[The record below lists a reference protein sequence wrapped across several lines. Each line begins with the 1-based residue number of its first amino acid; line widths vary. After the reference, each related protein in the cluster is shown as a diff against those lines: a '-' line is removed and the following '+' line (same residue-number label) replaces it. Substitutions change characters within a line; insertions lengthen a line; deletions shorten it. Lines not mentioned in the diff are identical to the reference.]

1 MVQLTRIFRQAAESD
16 IIVNAHKI
24 NDGERIPLGKRSK
37 DFLFI
42 RREQPDAIISAM
54 LTLIT
59 QKLFQ
64 GISYLLSKGMTYSD
78 FPEPIMSIPE

>member
-1 MVQLTRIFRQAAESD
+1 MNYRHCPR
-16 IIVNAHKI
+16 I

-54 LTLIT
+54 LTLVRE
-59 QKLFQ
+59 KLPNYVHADMFDIQ
-64 GISYLLSKGMTYSD
+64 IMTRCER
-78 FPEPIMSIPE
+78 EPWAWNG